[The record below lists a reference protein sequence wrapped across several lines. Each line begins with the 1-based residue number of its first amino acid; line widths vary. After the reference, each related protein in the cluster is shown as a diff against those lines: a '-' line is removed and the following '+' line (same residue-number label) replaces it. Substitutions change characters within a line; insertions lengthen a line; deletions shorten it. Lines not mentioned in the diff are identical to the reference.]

1 MLFHRQ
7 RTASTVSHKDG
18 TQEFQTGN
26 RNVNA
31 LLQDRSH
38 LALHPKVN
46 TLGAPR
52 TWRLMDRQKEY
63 VLSTVK
69 ERGIRFIRLWFTDV
83 QGFLKSF
90 AITPAELEVALDE
103 GVSFDGSAI
112 DGFSRSHEAD
122 MLARPDPST
131 FQILPFTSGHAG
143 VARMFCDIVT
153 PEGDPFPGDPRW
165 VLKQTLNRAA
175 ELGYSFYV
183 APEIEFFYFEDSS
196 PATKVLDRGGYFDLT
211 PLDVA
216 QEYRRST
223 IVALEKLGIPVA
235 FSHHEVSPSQ
245 HELGLRHTDALTMA
259 DTIMTTRLTV
269 KEVAI
274 EHGIYATFMPKPLE
288 AVDGSGMHLHL
299 SLFEGDENAFHD
311 PDADLGLSKE
321 ARGFIAGLLTH
332 ASELTA
338 VTNQW
343 VNSYK
348 RLVTGF
354 DAPIFETWARND
366 QSALV
371 RIPATKKGKIDSTR
385 IEYRSPD
392 PSCNPYLALSVIL
405 AAGLDGIEKDLDLP
419 PQMGSDVLAMSSK
432 ERRDA
437 GVRHIPRNLAEAIKA
452 MESSDLMRETLGDH
466 VFEWFLK
473 NKKREWAR
481 YEQHVSRY
489 ELEEYLPVL

>member
-1 MLFHRQ
+1 
-7 RTASTVSHKDG
+7 
-18 TQEFQTGN
+18 
-26 RNVNA
+26 
-31 LLQDRSH
+31 
-38 LALHPKVN
+38 
-46 TLGAPR
+46 
-52 TWRLMDRQKEY
+52 MDRQREY

-90 AITPAELEVALDE
+90 AITPAELAVALDE

-112 DGFSRSHEAD
+112 DGFSRSYEAD

-131 FQILPFTSGHAG
+131 FQILPFTSGDAG

-299 SLFEGDENAFHD
+299 SLFKGDENAFHD
-311 PDADLGLSKE
+311 SDAANGLSKE

-371 RIPATKKGKIDSTR
+371 RIPATRKGKIDSTR

-392 PSCNPYLALSVIL
+392 ASCNPYLALSVIL
-405 AAGLDGIEKDLDLP
+405 AAGLAGMENEYDLP
-419 PQMGSDVLAMSSK
+419 PQMGSDVLVMSSA
-432 ERRDA
+432 ERVEA
-437 GVRHIPRNLAEAIKA
+437 GIRHIPRNLAEAIRS
-452 MESSDLMRETLGDH
+452 MESSDLVRDTLGDH
-466 VFEWFLK
+466 VFEWFLR